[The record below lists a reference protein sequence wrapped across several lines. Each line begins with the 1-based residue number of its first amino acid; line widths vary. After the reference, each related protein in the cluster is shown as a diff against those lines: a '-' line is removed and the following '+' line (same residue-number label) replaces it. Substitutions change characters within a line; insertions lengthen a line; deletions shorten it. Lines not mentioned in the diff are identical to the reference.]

1 MFDMIDPWMKRQVAD
16 QQTVAK
22 IRGDLEKAN
31 RKAEDQDFL
40 LQKIEAKLV
49 AFDDIY
55 KKLAS
60 FVGPRPIA
68 DFLQENVQ
76 QLEQVKIENEF
87 NRLKSYFD
95 MQRQEITSL
104 FKKDELIVSCDTSDF
119 VGQND

>member
-40 LQKIEAKLV
+40 LQKIETKLV
-49 AFDDIY
+49 TFDDIY

-60 FVGPRPIA
+60 FVGSRPLGDHYYIG
-68 DFLQENVQ
+68 
-76 QLEQVKIENEF
+76 K
-87 NRLKSYFD
+87 RLAA
-95 MQRQEITSL
+95 R
-104 FKKDELIVSCDTSDF
+104 
-119 VGQND
+119 VG

>member
-1 MFDMIDPWMKRQVAD
+1 VGLFDFETKIRKMMFDMIDPWMKRQVAD

-68 DFLQENVQ
+68 DNFL
-76 QLEQVKIENEF
+76 
-87 NRLKSYFD
+87 
-95 MQRQEITSL
+95 
-104 FKKDELIVSCDTSDF
+104 
-119 VGQND
+119 

>member
-1 MFDMIDPWMKRQVAD
+1 MMFDLIDPWMKRQVAD

-40 LQKIEAKLV
+40 LQKIEGKLA

-60 FVGPRPIA
+60 FVSPKTFAYLSFCR
-68 DFLQENVQ
+68 
-76 QLEQVKIENEF
+76 KTF
-87 NRLKSYFD
+87 N
-95 MQRQEITSL
+95 
-104 FKKDELIVSCDTSDF
+104 
-119 VGQND
+119 N

>member
-1 MFDMIDPWMKRQVAD
+1 MFDMIDTWMKRQVSD

-40 LQKIEAKLV
+40 LQKIEAKLA

-60 FVGPRPIA
+60 FVSPTPLA
-68 DFLQENVQ
+68 DL
-76 QLEQVKIENEF
+76 L
-87 NRLKSYFD
+87 S
-95 MQRQEITSL
+95 
-104 FKKDELIVSCDTSDF
+104 
-119 VGQND
+119 VGKRTAA